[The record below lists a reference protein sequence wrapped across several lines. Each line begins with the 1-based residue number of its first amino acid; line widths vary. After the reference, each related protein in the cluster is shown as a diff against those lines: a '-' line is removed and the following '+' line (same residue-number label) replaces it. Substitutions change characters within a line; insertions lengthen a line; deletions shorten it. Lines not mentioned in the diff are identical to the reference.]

1 MSPETIRSYC
11 LEKKGTSEC
20 MPFDEETL
28 VFKVCGKMFA
38 LLSLDEPAGLN
49 LKCNPERA
57 IELREQ
63 YTAITPGY
71 HMNKKMW
78 NTVLL
83 DGSLDSQLIFELIDH
98 SYNEVVSKLPL
109 KVKAE
114 LMH

>member
-11 LEKKGTSEC
+11 LAKKGTSEC

-38 LLSLDEPAGLN
+38 LLSLDEPTGLN

-71 HMNKKMW
+71 HMNKSLW

-83 DGSLDSQLIFELIDH
+83 DGSLGSKLIFELIDH
-98 SYNEVVSKLPL
+98 SYNEVVAKLPL
-109 KVKAE
+109 KVRAG
-114 LMH
+114 LIP